1 MILDQLKNAAQ
12 YYGLGEGLAR
22 GLKYLQETDLRSI
35 APGRY
40 AIDGDR
46 IFVLFMNYN
55 TKPREQAFW
64 EAHRKYYDIQ
74 YVLEGVERMGF
85 ASLANLKAGAYDEPK
100 DFAPAE
106 GPGDNILVP
115 AGSFAIFAPQDAHIP
130 SLNAGAESTAVRK
143 IVVKVKL

>member
-12 YYGLGEGLAR
+12 YYGLGAGLAA
-22 GLKYLQETDLRSI
+22 GLKYLQETDLKSI

-40 AIDGDR
+40 EIDGDR
-46 IFVLFMNYN
+46 LFVLIMDYN
-55 TKPREQAFW
+55 TKAREQAFW
-64 EAHRKYYDIQ
+64 EAHRNYYDIQ
-74 YVLEGVERMGF
+74 YVLKGVERMGF
-85 ASLANLKAGAYDEPK
+85 ASLANLQAGAYDESK
-100 DFAPAE
+100 DFVPAE

>member
-1 MILDQLKNAAQ
+1 MILDRLKNAAQ
-12 YYGLGEGLAR
+12 YYGLGAGLAS
-22 GLKYLQETDLRSI
+22 GLKYLQNTDLKSMG
-35 APGRY
+35 PGRY
-40 AIDGDR
+40 EIDGDWL
-46 IFVLFMNYN
+46 FVLFMNYN

-85 ASLANLKAGAYDEPK
+85 ASLDNLTAGAYDESK
-100 DFAPAE
+100 DFVPAE

-130 SLNAGAESTAVRK
+130 GLNAGAESTAVRK
-143 IVVKVKL
+143 VVVKVKL